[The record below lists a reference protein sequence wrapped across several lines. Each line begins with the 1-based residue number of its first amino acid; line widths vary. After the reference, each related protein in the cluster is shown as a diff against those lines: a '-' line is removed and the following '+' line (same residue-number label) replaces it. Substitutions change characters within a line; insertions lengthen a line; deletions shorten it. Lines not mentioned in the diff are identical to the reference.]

1 MFYPTPTCC
10 DKTTVVDS
18 MAKSVNS
25 ANRKEVPPSSDTA
38 SIFPIGSNL
47 VCTLVASSSPSMSVK
62 IAEYATLS
70 IQTATLTPGNESESL
85 ACLYFSFLPEA
96 PEFVPVGTFD
106 LKQSS
111 PCYYTITSLGIQVT
125 GPREITMKLV
135 LLDRQGKP
143 TSPFQN
149 DASVNVLGSIYPT
162 PWISEQQKLSVM
174 LSNCAAVVTR
184 TISTANIVANDG
196 AALNTSSTTAVTN
209 SKRKRLRSDEQEIQP
224 LSKSPETLSTVQERQ
239 EELKKHS
246 EEDAAGPV
254 MSKKAK
260 RELGKQKQEQLAN
273 VMASEL
279 GFDTTTAPQ
288 TATSSSKP
296 KKKDITIISQRRLT
310 GGVLVK
316 DVIIGTGP
324 VAKQGRKVSI
334 SYVGSLTNG
343 QVFDKNQNHS
353 KPLQFRLGTGQVI
366 RGLDIGLEGMKV
378 GGERI
383 ITIPPELGYGDKPMG
398 DKIPKNSTLV
408 FDIRL
413 IR

>member
-1 MFYPTPTCC
+1 
-10 DKTTVVDS
+10 
-18 MAKSVNS
+18 MAKSVKS
-25 ANRKEVPPSSDTA
+25 ANRKDAPPSSDTA
-38 SIFPIGSNL
+38 SIFPIGSTL

-62 IAEYATLS
+62 VAEHATLS
-70 IQTATLTPGNESESL
+70 IHTATLTPGNESESL

-106 LKQSS
+106 LKQLS

-143 TSPFQN
+143 TLQN
-149 DASVNVLGSIYPT
+149 DVSVNVLGSISPT
-162 PWISEQQKLSVM
+162 PWISEQQKLSLM
-174 LSNCAAVVTR
+174 LSNCAAVVTQ
-184 TISTANIVANDG
+184 TISAANIVADDD

-224 LSKSPETLSTVQERQ
+224 MSKSPETLSTMQESQ
-239 EELKKHS
+239 EELKKPC
-246 EEDAAGPV
+246 EVDTTGPV
-254 MSKKAK
+254 LSKKAK

-279 GFDTTTAPQ
+279 GFDTTAAPQ

-366 RGLDIGLEGMKV
+366 RGLDIGLDGMKV